1 MDWTLLAIAASALS
15 LLAMVTAGV
24 SLWLTTRAAS
34 PRELTSSVRQL
45 ELDLHELFDTVEKWT
60 RRDRVRRLREG
71 REAAGL
77 DNPGQAAPVNL
88 AAHKAALRKK
98 VGL

>member
-15 LLAMVTAGV
+15 LLALVSAGV

-77 DNPGQAAPVNL
+77 DNPTTPAPVNL
-88 AAHKAALRKK
+88 AQHKAALRRK